1 MHSDQV
7 ADLRGVHILANFRDS
22 AHDFVTGNEWR
33 VLPGLDLIEEVEVR
47 SADAGSEDLH
57 PDVLGAW
64 LRVRKLDEFDRASR
78 FEPNGTHGEPPS
90 SVPHKTVCP
99 VARVFVR
106 IRPGT
111 AWGDRNREVPE
122 IRAGPGE
129 GISLAGTESMWA
141 RMRGTPFSLWVI
153 AGALTYSALALV
165 VLALPVVLAGG
176 ITAGGGLLLF
186 LFLFVAL
193 FLIAAAFTLR
203 QKRLAYVLGA
213 AVAIVLV
220 ILFSSFILTSLS
232 NPADSGFWLAV
243 SVLPLLLLAVVF
255 SVLSFINTKA
265 GLNQKRYLATPMSS
279 GGLLAVAVIGF
290 VVGGLVVGA
299 IGGAVIR
306 GGLEAGSAGVAV
318 VSGSATGGAEPP
330 TTLTLPP
337 SARGEG
343 TLVHKNSTGHN
354 GTEKAGLFD
363 SGTFTT
369 LRTWSYTFTQAGSYQ
384 YYCTIHPNMVGTIV
398 VAQ

>member
-1 MHSDQV
+1 
-7 ADLRGVHILANFRDS
+7 
-22 AHDFVTGNEWR
+22 
-33 VLPGLDLIEEVEVR
+33 
-47 SADAGSEDLH
+47 
-57 PDVLGAW
+57 
-64 LRVRKLDEFDRASR
+64 
-78 FEPNGTHGEPPS
+78 
-90 SVPHKTVCP
+90 
-99 VARVFVR
+99 
-106 IRPGT
+106 
-111 AWGDRNREVPE
+111 
-122 IRAGPGE
+122 
-129 GISLAGTESMWA
+129 MWA

-203 QKRLAYVLGA
+203 QKRWAYVLGA

-220 ILFSSFILTSLS
+220 ILFSSFILASLS

-306 GGLEAGSAGVAV
+306 GGLEAGSADVAI
-318 VSGSATGGAEPP
+318 VSDPATVGAYLP
-330 TTLTLPP
+330 TTFTVHL
-337 SARGEG
+337 SAGG
-343 TLVHKNSTGHN
+343 KVTWLNKDSTGHTVTN
-354 GTEKAGLFD
+354 KSGLFD

-369 LRTWSYTFTQAGSYQ
+369 LRTWSYTFTQAGSYP

>member
-1 MHSDQV
+1 
-7 ADLRGVHILANFRDS
+7 
-22 AHDFVTGNEWR
+22 
-33 VLPGLDLIEEVEVR
+33 
-47 SADAGSEDLH
+47 
-57 PDVLGAW
+57 
-64 LRVRKLDEFDRASR
+64 
-78 FEPNGTHGEPPS
+78 
-90 SVPHKTVCP
+90 
-99 VARVFVR
+99 
-106 IRPGT
+106 
-111 AWGDRNREVPE
+111 
-122 IRAGPGE
+122 
-129 GISLAGTESMWA
+129 MWA

-203 QKRLAYVLGA
+203 QKRWAYVLGA

-220 ILFSSFILTSLS
+220 ILFSSFILASLS

-255 SVLSFINTKA
+255 SVLSFINAKV

-306 GGLEAGSAGVAV
+306 GGLEAGPAGLGNRCKSPPGGGGPATTLPLPLSAG
-318 VSGSATGGAEPP
+318 GK
-330 TTLTLPP
+330 
-337 SARGEG
+337 G
-343 TLVHKNSTGHN
+343 TLLNNDSTG
-354 GTEKAGLFD
+354 
-363 SGTFTT
+363 
-369 LRTWSYTFTQAGSYQ
+369 
-384 YYCTIHPNMVGTIV
+384 
-398 VAQ
+398 

>member
-1 MHSDQV
+1 
-7 ADLRGVHILANFRDS
+7 
-22 AHDFVTGNEWR
+22 
-33 VLPGLDLIEEVEVR
+33 
-47 SADAGSEDLH
+47 
-57 PDVLGAW
+57 
-64 LRVRKLDEFDRASR
+64 
-78 FEPNGTHGEPPS
+78 
-90 SVPHKTVCP
+90 
-99 VARVFVR
+99 
-106 IRPGT
+106 
-111 AWGDRNREVPE
+111 
-122 IRAGPGE
+122 
-129 GISLAGTESMWA
+129 MWA

-203 QKRLAYVLGA
+203 QKRWAYVLGA

-306 GGLEAGSAGVAV
+306 GGLEAGSAG
-318 VSGSATGGAEPP
+318 GSPLSDPAPGGGDQP
-330 TTLTLPP
+330 TTLPLPP
-337 SARGEG
+337 SAGGEV
-343 TLVHKNSTGHN
+343 TLVHKELPGPP
-354 GTEKAGLFD
+354 GAKK
-363 SGTFTT
+363 SGP
-369 LRTWSYTFTQAGSYQ
+369 L
-384 YYCTIHPNMVGTIV
+384 P
-398 VAQ
+398 

>member
-1 MHSDQV
+1 MC
-7 ADLRGVHILANFRDS
+7 
-22 AHDFVTGNEWR
+22 
-33 VLPGLDLIEEVEVR
+33 
-47 SADAGSEDLH
+47 
-57 PDVLGAW
+57 
-64 LRVRKLDEFDRASR
+64 ASW
-78 FEPNGTHGEPPS
+78 PS
-90 SVPHKTVCP
+90 
-99 VARVFVR
+99 
-106 IRPGT
+106 T
-111 AWGDRNREVPE
+111 ASGDRNREVPE
-122 IRAGPGE
+122 IRADLGE

-141 RMRGTPFSLWVI
+141 RMRRTPFSLWVI

-165 VLALPVVLAGG
+165 ALALPVVLAGG

-193 FLIAAAFTLR
+193 FLVAAAFTLR
-203 QKRLAYVLGA
+203 QKRWAYVLGA

-220 ILFSSFILTSLS
+220 ILFSSFILASLS

-255 SVLSFINTKA
+255 SVLSFINAKV

-279 GGLLAVAVIGF
+279 GGLLTVAVIGF

-306 GGLEAGSAGVAV
+306 GGLEAGSADVAI
-318 VSGSATGGAEPP
+318 VSDPATVGAYQP
-330 TTLTLPP
+330 TTFTVHL
-337 SARGEG
+337 SAGG
-343 TLVHKNSTGHN
+343 KVTWLNKDSTGHTVTN
-354 GTEKAGLFD
+354 KSGLFD

-369 LRTWSYTFTQAGSYQ
+369 LRTWSYTFTQAGSYP

>member
-1 MHSDQV
+1 
-7 ADLRGVHILANFRDS
+7 
-22 AHDFVTGNEWR
+22 
-33 VLPGLDLIEEVEVR
+33 
-47 SADAGSEDLH
+47 
-57 PDVLGAW
+57 
-64 LRVRKLDEFDRASR
+64 
-78 FEPNGTHGEPPS
+78 
-90 SVPHKTVCP
+90 
-99 VARVFVR
+99 
-106 IRPGT
+106 
-111 AWGDRNREVPE
+111 
-122 IRAGPGE
+122 
-129 GISLAGTESMWA
+129 MWA

-203 QKRLAYVLGA
+203 QKRWAYVLGA

-306 GGLEAGSAGVAV
+306 GGLEAGTPDVAV
-318 VSGSATGGAEPP
+318 LLDPATGGAEPP
-330 TTLTLPP
+330 TPFTVPL
-337 SARGEG
+337 SVRCKG

-354 GTEKAGLFD
+354 GTEKA
-363 SGTFTT
+363 
-369 LRTWSYTFTQAGSYQ
+369 
-384 YYCTIHPNMVGTIV
+384 
-398 VAQ
+398 

>member
-1 MHSDQV
+1 
-7 ADLRGVHILANFRDS
+7 
-22 AHDFVTGNEWR
+22 
-33 VLPGLDLIEEVEVR
+33 
-47 SADAGSEDLH
+47 
-57 PDVLGAW
+57 
-64 LRVRKLDEFDRASR
+64 
-78 FEPNGTHGEPPS
+78 
-90 SVPHKTVCP
+90 
-99 VARVFVR
+99 
-106 IRPGT
+106 
-111 AWGDRNREVPE
+111 
-122 IRAGPGE
+122 
-129 GISLAGTESMWA
+129 MWA
-141 RMRGTPFSLWVI
+141 RMRRTPFSLWVI

-165 VLALPVVLAGG
+165 ALALPVVLAGG

-193 FLIAAAFTLR
+193 FLVAAAFTLR
-203 QKRLAYVLGA
+203 QKRWAYVLGA

-306 GGLEAGSAGVAV
+306 GGLEAGSADVAI
-318 VSGSATGGAEPP
+318 VSDPATVGAYQP
-330 TTLTLPP
+330 TTFTVHL
-337 SARGEG
+337 SAGG
-343 TLVHKNSTGHN
+343 KVTWLNKDSTGHTVTN
-354 GTEKAGLFD
+354 KSGLFD